1 MLRNEYKT
9 NHDVVPVP
17 GIYNGLN
24 FVVAHL
30 AAAVLKEDGSTGT
43 EVRVAL
49 KTRPDS
55 RYHASPTGQNLCW
68 KSIIGSYLASGGG
81 DTGQN
86 LCWKRIIRSYG
97 LGAGDTDQKRR

>member
-9 NHDVVPVP
+9 NHDMVPLP

-43 EVRVAL
+43 EVRITL
-49 KTRPDS
+49 KTRPDACN
-55 RYHASPTGQNLCW
+55 HASPTGQNLCW
-68 KSIIGSYLASGGG
+68 KSIVGSYLASGGG
-81 DTGQN
+81 G
-86 LCWKRIIRSYG
+86 
-97 LGAGDTDQKRR
+97 TDQKDPEGGCGRDAHGVAPVSRYDPN